1 MADLLNELDRVA
13 LTSDLPE
20 ENLSAGDE
28 GTILMVFREG
38 AGSYTGPDGYTV
50 EFKSESGGRFPGYQL
65 AHLRPEQV
73 RPADTPARKVSA

>member
-28 GTILMVFREG
+28 GTIVMVFREG

-50 EFKSESGGRFPGYQL
+50 EFKSESGGRFPNYQL
-65 AHLRPEQV
+65 VSLPPEQV

>member
-28 GTILMVFREG
+28 GTIMMVFLRQI
-38 AGSYTGPDGYTV
+38 AGQGHAV
-50 EFKSESGGRFPGYQL
+50 QFV
-65 AHLRPEQV
+65 EQV
-73 RPADTPARKVSA
+73 GHSRL

>member
-1 MADLLNELDRVA
+1 MADLLGELDRVA
-13 LTSDLPE
+13 LTSDLPG

-28 GTILMVFREG
+28 GTVLIVFREG

-50 EFKSESGGRFPGYQL
+50 EFKSEGEGRFPNYHL
-65 AHLRPEQV
+65 ANLSPDQV

>member
-28 GTILMVFREG
+28 GTIMMVFREG

-50 EFKSESGGRFPGYQL
+50 EFKSEGEGRFPSYQL
-65 AHLRPEQV
+65 VNLSPDQV
-73 RPADTPARKVSA
+73 HPADTPAKVSA